1 MLTTHLASAHP
12 TLDLRLLTLHR
23 LSISGMSLQSA
34 IYDAGYPA
42 EQSEWRGY
50 RRDNPVIVPPKV
62 QVFFPAE
69 GADVPRTL
77 LPMIYSPFSIH
88 SSLHCSGGVL
98 QPEVQVFFLHS
109 SRTYQMF
116 FRARSTRQSELFL
129 IVFLESKVVKS
140 RFSTP
145 IYGRPTRAPRP
156 NVHIWPPLN
165 LQKASKSAFFN
176 GEVESAVPPLD
187 AQPSAFNRATA
198 QCVRYQ
204 VIQLSDSSTR
214 RRWDY
219 RMYYSN
225 LIRIRIA
232 QCGIMPQLRTSARR
246 LADVAVGTR
255 PQAALVHICETTR
268 RCFPLAPIDPRV
280 NIFPS

>member
-1 MLTTHLASAHP
+1 M
-12 TLDLRLLTLHR
+12 
-23 LSISGMSLQSA
+23 
-34 IYDAGYPA
+34 
-42 EQSEWRGY
+42 
-50 RRDNPVIVPPKV
+50 N
-62 QVFFPAE
+62 
-69 GADVPRTL
+69 
-77 LPMIYSPFSIH
+77 
-88 SSLHCSGGVL
+88 
-98 QPEVQVFFLHS
+98 
-109 SRTYQMF
+109 
-116 FRARSTRQSELFL
+116 L

-165 LQKASKSAFFN
+165 LPKASKSPLIN

-187 AQPSAFNRATA
+187 AQPSAHNRASA
-198 QCVRYQ
+198 QCVRYL

-232 QCGIMPQLRTSARR
+232 QCRARRRHAALAHVCETTRRPDIMPQLRTSARR
-246 LADVAVGTR
+246 LADVARSGTR

-268 RCFPLAPIDPRV
+268 RCFPLAPIDLRV
-280 NIFPS
+280 KSFLHNSEFIKTCFDGKFIPVLMCYFRQPDCLLLHKESK